1 MSAPRT
7 IMLED
12 ATDWDGFRTSARL
25 LVMQDVSPE
34 DVVWH
39 TPDSLAA
46 DVFAAPA
53 ETIAPSTAP
62 VATTAFT
69 VPREFLSMCTR
80 ITLHRDPGRFDLM
93 YRLLWRMR
101 RTPGLAHDSLDPDML
116 RANLLARSI
125 RRDMHKMKAFVRFR
139 PVHDQADDPLHVA
152 WFEPEHRIV
161 AATAPFF
168 ARRFAQ
174 MRWAI
179 MTPDVCVQWDGRQL
193 TYGPGAQ
200 RSDAPGPDAGESL
213 WLTYYA
219 NIFNPARLKLAMM
232 RKEMPRK
239 YWHNLPEAALIGE
252 LSAQAIVRSGQ
263 MVEAEATQ
271 PARRIVPLVQPD
283 RHRAGSLSENASLD
297 ELAQAAQSCREC
309 PIGEHA
315 TQAVWGQGPSD
326 ARLMIVGEQPGDEED
341 LRGQPFIGPAG
352 RLFDRALT
360 HLGWERSTLYVTNA
374 VKHFKF
380 ELRGQR
386 RIHKTAAQQEAAICA
401 DRWLSREI
409 ENVRPNGII
418 ALGATAA
425 RALVGRSVPVMTARG
440 QWMPGVAG
448 VPVLVTL
455 HPAALLRM
463 EPAERQAA
471 FDRWCSDLSQAAELA
486 KRQ

>member
-1 MSAPRT
+1 MNAART

-12 ATDWDGFRTSARL
+12 AIDWDGFRTSARML
-25 LVMQDVSPE
+25 LTQDVLPE
-34 DVVWH
+34 DIVWH
-39 TPDSLAA
+39 TPDSAAA

-53 ETIAPSTAP
+53 ESIAPSTVPAP
-62 VATTAFT
+62 AMSFT
-69 VPREFLSMCTR
+69 VPREFLTMCTR

-101 RTPGLAHDSLDPDML
+101 RTPGLAHDSLDPDMI
-116 RANLLARSI
+116 RANLLARAI

-139 PVHDQADDPLHVA
+139 PVHDEADQPLHVA
-152 WFEPEHRIV
+152 WFEPDHRIV

-179 MTPDVCVQWDGRQL
+179 MTPDVCVQWDGQHL

-200 RSDAPGPDAGESL
+200 RSDAPGPDAGEAL

-232 RKEMPRK
+232 RREMPRK
-239 YWHNLPEAALIGE
+239 YWHNLPEATLIGE
-252 LSAQAIVRSGQ
+252 LTAQATTRSGR
-263 MVEAEATQ
+263 MVEAEPTR
-271 PARRIVPLVQPD
+271 PSRRIVPLVQTD
-283 RHRAGSLSENASLD
+283 RRAAPLQASASL
-297 ELAQAAQSCREC
+297 EALAEAAQHCRDC
-309 PIGEHA
+309 PIGAHA
-315 TQAVWGQGPSD
+315 TQAVWGRGPSD

-341 LRGQPFIGPAG
+341 LRGQPFVGPAG
-352 RLFDRALT
+352 RLFDRALAG
-360 HLGWERSTLYVTNA
+360 LGWERSTLYVTNA

-386 RIHKTAAQQEAAICA
+386 RIHKTAAQQEAAVCA
-401 DRWLSREI
+401 DRWLKREI
-409 ENVRPNGII
+409 AAVQPQGII

-440 QWMPGVAG
+440 QWLSGVSG

-463 EPAERQAA
+463 PSGEQHAA
-471 FDRWCSDLSQAAELA
+471 FERWCGDLSHASELA
-486 KRQ
+486 VGR